1 MKNLNK
7 KINYLILLLSLGLL
21 KPFKILAQINT
32 DLLNQAAGGAQYDTS
47 INPATTIP
55 QTVGTV
61 IGVILSFVG
70 AIFFILIVFA
80 GFGWM
85 TAGGN
90 EEKVG
95 KSIKQLVNGII
106 GLLITVAAYFITWF
120 VSRFLGLV

>member
-1 MKNLNK
+1 MKKIAIILTNLLFLPLNVLAAATSSKPINLN
-7 KINYLILLLSLGLL
+7 LL
-21 KPFKILAQINT
+21 
-32 DLLNQAAGGAQYDTS
+32 DQAASGAQYNTN

-61 IGVILSFVG
+61 IGIILSFTG

-95 KSIKQLVNGII
+95 KSVKQLINATI

>member
-1 MKNLNK
+1 MKKIIILLTNLLLWPLNVLAAATSSKPINLN
-7 KINYLILLLSLGLL
+7 
-21 KPFKILAQINT
+21 
-32 DLLNQAAGGAQYDTS
+32 LLNQAASGALYDTS

-61 IGVILSFVG
+61 IGVILSFTG

-85 TAGGN
+85 MAGGN

-95 KSIKQLVNGII
+95 KSIKLLTNAII

-120 VSRFLGLV
+120 VSRFLGVV